1 MLPLPLFSLITAV
14 PWRWLAASTCASV
27 LFIAGCRLGE
37 QRITTQWEEAK
48 TTQAQAV
55 AIQTA
60 QVAQIT
66 SKQTSINKE
75 IEHEFK
81 AAKEKLATDRQ
92 HLLAR
97 VPGRLHLEPNRGDS
111 TVPGVSIGTDRVA
124 EASTDAVLAGEPL
137 AIGEACQKL
146 AEDAAQTT
154 LMLLEFQ
161 RWYVAQ
167 TQNGQDKSGP

>member
-1 MLPLPLFSLITAV
+1 MLPLPLFSLVTAV

-48 TTQAQAV
+48 TMQAQAV

-66 SKQTSINKE
+66 SKQTSINQE
-75 IEHEFK
+75 ITNEIK

-92 HLLAR
+92 YLLAR
-97 VPGRLHLEPNRGDS
+97 VPGRLRLEPNRGDS
-111 TVPGVSIGTDRVA
+111 TVPGVSTGADGVA
-124 EASTDAVLAGEPL
+124 AASTDAVLADEPL
-137 AIGEACQKL
+137 ADGQTCQRL

-154 LMLLEFQ
+154 LMLVGFQ
-161 RWYVAQ
+161 RWYAEQ
-167 TQNGQDKSGP
+167 GR

>member
-1 MLPLPLFSLITAV
+1 MLSLFSLVTAV
-14 PWRWLAASTCASV
+14 PWRWLAAITCASI
-27 LFIAGCRLGE
+27 LFTAGCRFGE

-66 SKQTSINKE
+66 SKQTRINQE
-75 IEHEFK
+75 ITNEIK
-81 AAKEKLATDRQ
+81 AAKEKLAKDRQ

-97 VPGRLHLEPNRGDS
+97 VPERVRLEPNRGDS
-111 TVPGVSIGTDRVA
+111 TVSGVSIGADRVA
-124 EASTDAVLAGEPL
+124 EATADAVPAVESL
-137 AIGEACQKL
+137 AIGEACQRL

-154 LMLLEFQ
+154 LMLVGFQ

-167 TQNGQDKSGP
+167 TQNGQDKSGL

>member
-1 MLPLPLFSLITAV
+1 MLPLFSLITAV
-14 PWRWLAASTCASV
+14 PWRWLAVSTSASV

-48 TTQAQAV
+48 TMQAQAV

-66 SKQTSINKE
+66 SKQTRINQE
-75 IEHEFK
+75 ITNEIK

-92 HLLAR
+92 YLLAR
-97 VPGRLHLEPNRGDS
+97 VPGRLRLEPNRGDR
-111 TVPGVSIGTDRVA
+111 TVPGVSIGADGVVA
-124 EASTDAVLAGEPL
+124 ASTDAVPAGEPL
-137 AIGEACQKL
+137 ADGQTCQRL

-154 LMLLEFQ
+154 LMLVGFQ
-161 RWYVAQ
+161 RWYAEQ
-167 TQNGQDKSGP
+167 GR